1 MMLNDF
7 FYMGGYGIYVWSAY
21 AITAIVLIFNLIL
34 IKKKEKK
41 ILYNLRKLK
50 KIKDKN
56 EA

>member
-50 KIKDKN
+50 KIKDNN

>member
-1 MMLNDF
+1 
-7 FYMGGYGIYVWSAY
+7 MGGYGAYVWSAY
-21 AITAIVLIFNLIL
+21 GITAIVLIFNLIL

>member
-1 MMLNDF
+1 MLNDF

-50 KIKDKN
+50 KIKDNN